1 MDSAVPAVLVLWD
14 VDHTLIENGG
24 VSKETYAGAFELL
37 TGRPAEFRAE
47 TDGRTDLEI
56 MTNLLSRHG
65 VEATESHMTRLPE
78 VLQASLAARR
88 DRLRELG
95 YGLPGAQEA
104 ITALSRVP
112 GVIQSVLT
120 GNIQPN
126 AFVKVEAFELHQ
138 GLDFEVGGYGSD
150 DIVRAN
156 LVEVARKRARAK
168 YGVDLQT
175 STTILIGD
183 TVRDVQAALNGG
195 AVAIGVATGPN
206 TMAELLA
213 EGAEAAFPDLVD
225 VAALVRAVT
234 AIQARVTAA

>member
-1 MDSAVPAVLVLWD
+1 VEAAVPAVLVLWD
-14 VDHTLIENGG
+14 VDHTLIENAG

-37 TGRPAEFRAE
+37 TGRAAEHRAE

-56 MTNLLSRHG
+56 MTNLLVRHG
-65 VEATESHMTRLPE
+65 VEATSSSLARLPE
-78 VLQASLAARR
+78 VLETALAARR
-88 DRLRELG
+88 ERLRERG
-95 YGLPGAQEA
+95 YGLPGAREA
-104 ITALSRVP
+104 IAALGGVP

-126 AFVKVEAFELHQ
+126 AFVKVEAFGLHH

-150 DIVRAN
+150 DVVRAN

-168 YGVDLQT
+168 YGVDLQA

-183 TVRDVQAALNGG
+183 TVRDVQAALGGG

-206 TMAELLA
+206 TVAELLA
-213 EGAEAAFPDLVD
+213 EGAEVAFADLVD
-225 VAALVRAVT
+225 TAALVRAIT
-234 AIQARVTAA
+234 AVQARATA